1 MTADPLS
8 GDPGTMKRLAKQLTE
23 RSRSIAAGASA
34 TARASALADGWQGAS
49 RQRFTATASTLPD
62 AANRVRAQVDAAATV
77 LGTYAE
83 QVRHIQDEAQRIRSA
98 QDNAAADGAR
108 NAGSTA
114 RAARA
119 AHADEASDADRAA
132 LRRLQSSSHDLA
144 LMQARLATQW
154 TELVAR
160 RQAADRAAASAL
172 SGSDVVGNTISL
184 TASMPSMSDADFLV
198 ALSRMPPEQLAALQ
212 KQIVARLA
220 SMEPDVVEQ
229 WWDSMGGRG
238 SAGEHSAAQDG
249 LITALP
255 AVIGNLNGVAYWAR
269 DQANRISAEKA
280 FDAAKADLQRAKASV
295 ESAVGRTAYSRAL
308 AKLHAAE
315 QQHDAVKN
323 FLAGVRTPLAAGV
336 TAPRQAVSFHEGPPA
351 LGSMSLGDLDR
362 ADNVTY
368 LVPGMGTTLA
378 DTTLLVRASSNVVA
392 AQRQLPDG
400 GNTALVAWIGYE
412 APPNILKTADP
423 GVFLE
428 HDADVGAPRLADDLE
443 GFRASRPDAK
453 LNVIAHS
460 YGSTMASLTLHQRE
474 DLGVNSLVT
483 LGSAGIPTRVPDAAA
498 THAAHVYAAQA
509 EERWN
514 VAEIGRKMSFP
525 QRADPTQ
532 SFGATNIDAGSVD
545 GSSPVNVHDLLV
557 NPSGDADGDHGYLDA
572 DTNSL
577 LQTAKATL
585 K

>member
-1 MTADPLS
+1 MTVDPLS
-8 GDPGTMKRLAKQLTE
+8 GNPGTIKRLAKQLTE

-34 TARASALADGWQGAS
+34 TTRASALADGWQGAS

-62 AANRVRAQVDAAATV
+62 AANRVRSRVDAAATA
-77 LGTYAE
+77 LETYAE
-83 QVRHIQDEAQRIRSA
+83 QVRQIQDEAQRIRSA
-98 QDNAAADGAR
+98 QDNAAADVAR
-108 NAGSTA
+108 NANSTA
-114 RAARA
+114 RAAHA
-119 AHADEASDADRAA
+119 AHADDASDADRAA
-132 LRRLQSSSHDLA
+132 LRRLQSSSDDLA
-144 LMQARLATQW
+144 LTQARLATQW

-172 SGSDVVGNTISL
+172 SGSDVVGNTISFA
-184 TASMPSMSDADFLV
+184 ASMPSMSDAAFLA
-198 ALSRMPPEQLAALQ
+198 ALTTMPPEQLAALQ
-212 KQIVARLA
+212 KQIETRLA
-220 SMEPDVVEQ
+220 SMKPDVVKQ

-280 FDAAKADLQRAKASV
+280 FDAAKADLKRAKESV
-295 ESAVGRTAYSRAL
+295 ASAVGRTAYSRAL
-308 AKLHAAE
+308 AQLRAAE
-315 QQHDAVKN
+315 QQHDAIKN
-323 FLAGVRTPLAAGV
+323 FLAGVRTPLAVGV
-336 TAPRQAVSFHEGPPA
+336 IATRQAVSFHEGPPA
-351 LGSMSLGDLDR
+351 LGAMSLGDLDR

-400 GNTALVAWIGYE
+400 GNTALVSWIGYE
-412 APPNILKTADP
+412 PPPNILKTADP
-423 GVFLE
+423 SVFLE
-428 HDADVGAPRLADDLE
+428 HDADVGAPRLAHDLE
-443 GFRASRPDAK
+443 GFRASRPDTK

-460 YGSTMASLTLHQRE
+460 YGSTVASLTLNQRE

-514 VAEIGRKMSFP
+514 VAEIGRKMSSP
-525 QRADPTQ
+525 RRADPTQ
-532 SFGATNIDAGSVD
+532 GFGATNIDAGSVD

-557 NPSGDADGDHGYLDA
+557 NSSGDADGDHGYLDA
-572 DTNSL
+572 GTNSL

-585 K
+585 R